1 MDDRTAAADV
11 RVEPLIAAAALAT
24 RVDELAEAIGE
35 TMPADLVL
43 VGILTGSFVLVADL
57 VRALDRRGMCPE
69 VRFLQLASYGL
80 GTVSSGEVQVLGSLA
95 GRFEQRH
102 VLVVDDIQDT
112 GRTLAVA
119 TRILRD
125 RGAGSVKSCA
135 LLDKP
140 SRREVDFRADFVGFE
155 IPDVF
160 VVGYGIDYA
169 ERFRH
174 LPYVGRVVTVA

>member
-1 MDDRTAAADV
+1 MGGKADDVDV
-11 RVEPLIAAAALAT
+11 QPLIAAAALAR
-24 RVDELAEAIGE
+24 RVDELSEEIAAAL
-35 TMPADLVL
+35 PPDLVV
-43 VGILTGSFVLVADL
+43 VGILTGSFVFVADL
-57 VRALDRRGMCPE
+57 VRALDRQGAQPE

-80 GTVSSGEVQVLGSLA
+80 GTVSSGEVQVVGSLA
-95 GRFEQRH
+95 GRFEGRH

-119 TRILRD
+119 TRILND
-125 RGAGSVKSCA
+125 RGAAAVRSCA

-140 SRREVDFRADFVGFE
+140 ARREVDFQADFVGFA

-169 ERFRH
+169 ERYRH
-174 LPYVGRVVTVA
+174 LPYVGRVTTPA

>member
-1 MDDRTAAADV
+1 MQDTTAAAEV
-11 RVEPLIAAAALAT
+11 RVEPLLAAAALTT
-24 RVDELAEAIGE
+24 RVDELAEAIAKV
-35 TMPADLVL
+35 MPRDMVL
-43 VGILTGSFVLVADL
+43 VGILTGSFVFVADL
-57 VRALDRRGMCPE
+57 VRALDRKGLRPE
-69 VRFLQLASYGL
+69 VRFLQLASYGV
-80 GTVSSGEVQVLGSLA
+80 GTVSTGEVQVLGSLV
-95 GRFEQRH
+95 GRFEGRD

-125 RGAGSVKSCA
+125 RGAATVRSCA

-140 SRREVDFRADFVGFE
+140 ARREVEFQADFVGFE

-174 LPYVGRVVTVA
+174 LPYVGQVIADA

>member
-1 MDDRTAAADV
+1 MDGAMGEAEVA
-11 RVEPLIAAAALAT
+11 VEPMFAAAALAT
-24 RVDELAEAIGE
+24 RVDELSEAIAAV
-35 TMPADLVL
+35 MPRDLVL
-43 VGILTGSFVLVADL
+43 VGILTGSFVFVADL
-57 VRALDRRGMCPE
+57 VRALDRRGVRPE
-69 VRFLQLASYGL
+69 VRFLQLSSYGV

-95 GRFEQRH
+95 GRFEGRH

-119 TRILRD
+119 SRILLD
-125 RGAGSVKSCA
+125 RGAATVRACA

-169 ERFRH
+169 ERYRH
-174 LPYVGRVVTVA
+174 LPYVGRVVGA